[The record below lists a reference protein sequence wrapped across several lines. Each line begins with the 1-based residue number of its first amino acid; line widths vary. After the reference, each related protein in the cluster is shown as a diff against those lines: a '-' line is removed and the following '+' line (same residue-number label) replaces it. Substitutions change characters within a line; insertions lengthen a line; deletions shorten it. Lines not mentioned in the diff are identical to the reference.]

1 MPTNAIVA
9 KALATAKPC
18 PNQNGNMSVYLPGCI
33 ADDFDEFAIGYSYS
47 TPVAVCVRNIKTQRY
62 ELWLTPDNYSH
73 TTQGHKSKYT
83 LAFIAE
89 HEERGGDIY
98 TTLAVNSM
106 SPALS
111 YPPTRCTT
119 VNDYHHAMEYAHSV
133 ITKCLRRGVHQ
144 TTRQKSLAEAKYRLE
159 YVVHLLTEN
168 VQGRQTKE
176 IQGCKDLAQVL
187 ENMIISGNKD
197 RKEQSAVLQGYA
209 TLENLT

>member
-9 KALATAKPC
+9 TALATGKYC
-18 PNQNGNMSVYLPGCI
+18 PNPNGNMHAYILHC
-33 ADDFDEFAIGYSYS
+33 ATDDFDDFAVGYSYS
-47 TPVAVCVRNIKTQRY
+47 TPVAVRARNIKTQRY

-73 TTQGHKSKYT
+73 TTQGHKFKYT
-83 LAFIAE
+83 QAFIAE

-98 TTLAVNSM
+98 TTYAVNLI
-106 SPALS
+106 SPVLS
-111 YPPTRCTT
+111 NPPTRCTT

-187 ENMIISGNKD
+187 ENMIISGSKD